1 MDLLNIIQGQLGD
14 SALKQI
20 SKQIGTDQKGAA
32 SAVSM
37 ALPMLIAGLNK
48 NAQSS
53 GGQALQQAIERD
65 HDGSMLDQL
74 SGFLNKGPG
83 ASEQRMLGHIFG
95 SNGDAVKSRLGQA
108 AGLSGQG
115 SENLLA
121 TLAPIVMAALGK
133 QSRQQGGGGLTDLLG
148 GAQNQLQ
155 KQSGVTSLLSGI
167 LDGDGD
173 GDVDLGDLT
182 KLGGGLLGKF
192 IK

>member
-1 MDLLNIIQGQLGD
+1 MDLLNIIQDQLGD

-48 NAQSS
+48 SAQSP
-53 GGQALQQAIERD
+53 GGPALQQAIERD
-65 HDGSMLDQL
+65 HDGSVLDQL
-74 SGFLNKGPG
+74 SGFLKSGPG
-83 ASEQRMLGHIFG
+83 DSEQRMVGHIFG
-95 SNGDAVKSRLGQA
+95 SQGDAVKSRLGQA

-115 SENLLA
+115 SANLLA
-121 TLAPIVMAALGK
+121 TLAPLVMGALGK
-133 QSRQQGGGGLTDLLG
+133 QTRQQGGGLTDLLG
-148 GAQNQLQ
+148 GAQSQLQ
-155 KQSGVTSLLSGI
+155 EQSGVSSLLSGL

-173 GDVDLGDLT
+173 GDVDLGDIT
-182 KLGGGLLGKF
+182 KMGGSLLGKF

>member
-1 MDLLNIIQGQLGD
+1 MDLMNIIQGQLGD
-14 SALKQI
+14 SALKLI

-53 GGQALQQAIERD
+53 GGQALEQAIEKD

-74 SGFLNKGPG
+74 SGFLKSGPG
-83 ASEQRMLGHIFG
+83 ASEQRMVGHIFG
-95 SNGDAVKSRLGQA
+95 SQGDAVKNRLGQA

-115 SENLLA
+115 SANLLA
-121 TLAPIVMAALGK
+121 TLAPIVMGALGK
-133 QSRQQGGGGLTDLLG
+133 QTKQQGGGLTDLLG
-148 GAQNQLQ
+148 GAQSQLQ
-155 KQSGVTSLLSGI
+155 KQSGVSSLLSGV
-167 LDGDGD
+167 LDSDGD
-173 GDVDLGDLT
+173 GDVDLGDIT

-192 IK
+192 FK